1 MRSLSP
7 LPSSSPLYA
16 ISATEPVAQPA
27 AEPPSELSDILR
39 KLWRKKLLILAS
51 VFAVTAIAGTLA
63 SQMTPLYE
71 TASQLIVGVPA
82 DRVSTIE
89 SVVAELAPD
98 NATVQNEA
106 YQLQSRDLAAQ
117 VVDRLRLAQDPE
129 FNSALRV
136 PTAWQ
141 TFKADA
147 KDYVKRL
154 VHYVLQPPPQAEQP
168 GDTDAAAAADRQRQR
183 IISTLLAKVDVEPMG
198 RSHVLNIDVE
208 TENPTT
214 AAAIANT
221 LAQVYIDDQRQQNLE
236 ATRGATSYLDSQLE
250 NLRQQ
255 VITDE
260 KAVEDY
266 RRQTGLYEGE
276 SSTVTAQQLTELNTQ
291 LMVAETAKAE
301 AGSRLQQAQVLLES
315 PAASDTAPAVIASPL
330 VQALKQQLATAEAKQ
345 AELAASLGAK
355 HPATRNARAEI
366 ANVQQKI
373 QVEIGKIIDGLRNE
387 SRTANANYEA
397 LRKNFERVKTDTGE
411 TNEQQVKLR
420 ALEREANASRT
431 LFENLLARSK
441 ETNAQEGIQQPD
453 ARIVSMAVV
462 PEAPSFPPKTV
473 LLLIGALGGTLLGVL
488 LTFLVEHLD
497 QSFRRADQV
506 EDVTGLPMMA
516 MVPVLR
522 RRLPA
527 GRQILDQPY
536 SPYREAL
543 RKLQA
548 ALLFSDPA
556 KTPRVIMVA
565 SAAPRE
571 GKSSLCYA
579 LARLLAKSGRRVVV
593 VDCDWRRPQLHR
605 LFGRPN
611 KTGIADLLRGEATLA
626 EILHEDPSTGT
637 AAIFAGK
644 RRGDLAYLS
653 GSDQMDRLF
662 RTLADEYD
670 FVLVDTPPVLVG
682 AEVLHLA
689 HLVDK
694 TVFVVRWG
702 HTHREAVLN
711 ALRQLMDVRGEVAGI
726 VLSRVNPRRYRYYG
740 YGDLNYRYAPRRAIL
755 SVR

>member
-7 LPSSSPLYA
+7 LPSSTPVFSIA
-16 ISATEPVAQPA
+16 TTEPVAPSA
-27 AEPPSELSDILR
+27 NAGAPSELSEILR
-39 KLWRKKLLILAS
+39 KIWRKKALILAS
-51 VFAVTAIAGTLA
+51 IFAVAAVAGALT
-63 SQMTPLYE
+63 SQLTPLYE
-71 TASQLIVGVPA
+71 ASTQLIVGVPP

-89 SVVAELAPD
+89 SVVAELSPD

-117 VVDRLRLAQDPE
+117 VVGRLGLDKDPE

-141 TFKADA
+141 TFRANA
-147 KDYVKRL
+147 KEYVKRL
-154 VHYVLQPPPQAEQP
+154 VRSVLPQSQTEQSGAADP
-168 GDTDAAAAADRQRQR
+168 AAAADRQRQR
-183 IISTLLAKVDVEPMG
+183 IISTLLAKIDITPQG
-198 RSHVLNIDVE
+198 RSHVLSIDVE

-214 AAAIANT
+214 AAAIGNT
-221 LAQVYIDDQRQQNLE
+221 LAQVYIDDQRRQNLE
-236 ATRGATSYLDSQLE
+236 ATRGATSYLDSQIE
-250 NLRQQ
+250 GLRQQ
-255 VITDE
+255 VIADE

-276 SSTVTAQQLTELNTQ
+276 SSSVSAQQLTELNTQ
-291 LMVAETAKAE
+291 LMVAETAKTE
-301 AGSRLQQAQVLLES
+301 VGSRLQQAQSLLQS
-315 PAASDTAPAVIASPL
+315 SDASDTAPAVIASPL

-355 HPATRNARAEI
+355 HPTTRNARAEI
-366 ANVQQKI
+366 ANIKQKI
-373 QVEIGKIIDGLRNE
+373 QLEIGKIIDGLRNE
-387 SRTANANYEA
+387 ARTANANYEA
-397 LRKNFERVKTDTGE
+397 LRKSFERLKSETGE
-411 TNEQQVKLR
+411 TNERQVKLR

-431 LFENLLARSK
+431 LFENLLSRSK

-462 PEAPSFPPKTV
+462 PESPSFPPKA
-473 LLLIGALGGTLLGVL
+473 LLLMIGALAGTLLGVL

-506 EDVTGLPMMA
+506 EELTGLPMMA

-548 ALLFSDPA
+548 ALLFSNPA
-556 KTPRVIMVA
+556 KTPRVVMVA

-605 LFGRPN
+605 LFGQSN
-611 KTGIADLLRGEATLA
+611 KTGIVDLLRGEATLA
-626 EILHEDPSTGT
+626 DILHQDPATGT

-653 GSDQMDRLF
+653 GSEQMGRLF

-711 ALRQLMDVRGEVAGI
+711 ALRQLIDVRGEVAGI
-726 VLSRVNPRRYRYYG
+726 VLSRVNPRRYR
-740 YGDLNYRYAPRRAIL
+740 
-755 SVR
+755 

>member
-1 MRSLSP
+1 MRSLTP

-16 ISATEPVAQPA
+16 ISATEPVAPPTVA
-27 AEPPSELSDILR
+27 PPSELADILR
-39 KLWRKKLLILAS
+39 KLWRKKVLILAS
-51 VFAVTAIAGTLA
+51 MFAMTALAGSVAT
-63 SQMTPLYE
+63 QMTPLYE

-106 YQLQSRDLAAQ
+106 YQLQSRELAAQ
-117 VVDRLRLAQDPE
+117 VVDRLNLAEDPE
-129 FNSALRV
+129 FNSALRI

-141 TFKADA
+141 TFQANA
-147 KDYVKRL
+147 KNFVKQL
-154 VHYVLQPPPQAEQP
+154 VHYVLPPPQTDQP
-168 GDTDAAAAADRQRQR
+168 GDNDAAAAADRQRQR
-183 IISTLLAKVDVEPMG
+183 IISTLLSKVDVEPMG
-198 RSHVLNIDVE
+198 RSHVLNVDVE
-208 TENPTT
+208 TQNPTT

-221 LAQVYIDDQRQQNLE
+221 LAQVYIDHQRQENLE
-236 ATRGATSYLDSQLE
+236 ATRGATAYLDSQLE

-260 KAVEDY
+260 KTVEDY

-291 LMVAETAKAE
+291 LMSAETAKAE
-301 AGSRLQQAQVLLES
+301 ADSRLQQAQSLLQS

-345 AELAASLGAK
+345 AELAGSLGTR
-355 HPATRNARAEI
+355 HPTTRAARAEI
-366 ANVQQKI
+366 ANIQQKI
-373 QVEIGKIIDGLRNE
+373 QLEIGKIIDGLRNE

-397 LRKNFERVKTDTGE
+397 LRRNFERIKSDTGE
-411 TNEQQVKLR
+411 NNEQQVKLR

-462 PEAPSFPPKTV
+462 PEAPSFPPKTM

-527 GRQILDQPY
+527 GRRILDQPY

-579 LARLLAKSGRRVVV
+579 LARLLTKSGRRVVV

-605 LFGRPN
+605 MFNLPN
-611 KTGIADLLRGEATLA
+611 TTGIVDLLRGDASLA
-626 EILHEDPSTGT
+626 EILHEDPETGT

-653 GSDQMDRLF
+653 GSDLMDRLF
-662 RTLADEYD
+662 RALADEYD

-694 TVFVVRWG
+694 VVFVVRWG

-711 ALRQLMDVRGEVAGI
+711 ALRQLVDVRGEVAGI

-740 YGDLNYRYAPRRAIL
+740 YGDLNYRYAPHRPIL